1 VRHHRPVLRQRLFV
15 LASWAVTTMVAT
27 LVCAAG
33 VSIVTR
39 DVTAPHNPTLG
50 QADVVAL
57 LSAPVPTAAPSPT
70 VTAGPPPTDTAPPP
84 APTAV
89 PAPPPTPPPPQP
101 RPQPAPPATTEP
113 PSTKPPLL
121 AGALTATFSVEGGT
135 ITVACLGDQ
144 IALVSARSN
153 DGYRFVV
160 LDERGDRV
168 SVRFARDGS
177 DRDRADE
184 LESVCLR
191 GEPVLADGQDP
202 RWGRDRTDG
211 DHSSGGGDD
220 GGAGELIGDDDS
232 GGFWGRGSG
241 PTGW

>member
-57 LSAPVPTAAPSPT
+57 LSAPDPTAAPSPT
-70 VTAGPPPTDTAPPP
+70 VTAGPPPTDTAPAP
-84 APTAV
+84 ASTAV
-89 PAPPPTPPPPQP
+89 PAPPSTPPPT
-101 RPQPAPPATTEP
+101 APPATTAP
-113 PSTKPPLL
+113 PSTRPPLL

-135 ITVACLGDQ
+135 MTVACLGDQ

-160 LDERGDRV
+160 HDEHGDRV
-168 SVRFARDGS
+168 SVRFARDGG

-184 LESVCLR
+184 LESVCFR

-202 RWGRDRTDG
+202 RWGRDRSDG
-211 DHSSGGGDD
+211 DRPSGGGDD
-220 GGAGELIGDDDS
+220 GGAGELIGDHDGS
-232 GGFWGRGSG
+232 GFWGRGSG
-241 PTGW
+241 PMGW

>member
-84 APTAV
+84 ASTAV
-89 PAPPPTPPPPQP
+89 PAPPPTPPPTV
-101 RPQPAPPATTEP
+101 PPATTAP
-113 PSTKPPLL
+113 PSTRPPLL
-121 AGALTATFSVEGGT
+121 AAALTATFSVEGGT

-160 LDERGDRV
+160 HDEHGDRV

-184 LESVCLR
+184 LESVCFR

-202 RWGRDRTDG
+202 RSGRDRGDG
-211 DHSSGGGDD
+211 DRPSGGGDGD
-220 GGAGELIGDDDS
+220 GGAGELLGDHDGS
-232 GGFWGRGSG
+232 GFWGRGSG